1 MENRLEHLSEFRQ
14 VLKTY
19 TISKHSKQI
28 LRDTKLV
35 LLVAPTST
43 GRNTI
48 IRELLKTGNYHFIIS
63 DTTRKPRVNDGV
75 LEQNGVEYWFR
86 KEEDA
91 LEDLKNGKF
100 LEAEIIHNQQ
110 VSGISIRELERAY
123 NTHKTAITDID
134 ILGTQNVVKANPN
147 ALPILV
153 IPPSF
158 DEWQRRI
165 KNRGAMSDEEHIR
178 RLQTA
183 CKIFETVLNQP
194 YFKFVLNDEVLNA
207 ASQIEALVENN
218 VDEEN
223 QQNYRRLAKE
233 LLDKTQAFLKDK

>member
-1 MENRLEHLSEFRQ
+1 MENRLEHLSQFRQ
-14 VLKTY
+14 ILKTY
-19 TISKHSKQI
+19 TISEHSKQI

-35 LLVAPTST
+35 LLVAPTSA

-75 LEQNGVEYWFR
+75 LEQNGIEYWFR
-86 KEEDA
+86 KEEDT
-91 LEDLKNGKF
+91 LDDLKNGKF
-100 LEAEIIHNQQ
+100 LEAEIVHNQQ
-110 VSGISIRELERAY
+110 VSGISIRELERAN

-134 ILGTQNVVKANPN
+134 ILGTQNIVQAKPD

-165 KNRGAMSDEEHIR
+165 KNRGAMSDEEYIR
-178 RLQTA
+178 RLKTA
-183 CKIFETVLNQP
+183 SKIFKTVLEHP
-194 YFKFVLNDEVLNA
+194 YFKFVLNDEILNA
-207 ASQIEALVENN
+207 ASQIEDLVENN
-218 VDEEN
+218 IDEEN
-223 QQNYRRLAKE
+223 QQNCHRLVKE
-233 LLDKTQAFLKDK
+233 LLDQTQAFLKDK